1 MINGESVSCGEMV
14 TLMMWRLWIT
24 TSNGRE
30 KMTSK
35 KLPPLHPGEVLLEE
49 FMAPMGVSQNR
60 LGRDLGVSPRRINE
74 IIHGKRAI
82 TADSALRLARYFGT
96 SAQFWMGLQSD
107 YDLET
112 AEDRLS
118 EKIAQEVKR
127 SIQFQRA
134 MSSRRA

>member
-30 KMTSK
+30 IMTSK